1 MYSTPTAVSTTP
13 LDTGLTAAQVVASR
27 AEHGSNALPAT
38 ARTPWWT
45 EYLAG
50 FRDPTIIVL
59 LAAAI
64 LAIGLSVLTG
74 NAPLDGIAILIA
86 VFIATTVGFFNEYR
100 AEQDFER
107 LKAEFERNRATVIR
121 DGRAERITFDQ
132 VVVGD
137 VVQLETGSLLPADGQ
152 PIRYS
157 ELSIDTAPIDG
168 ESEPKE
174 WETLD
179 EPTLLLRGYRVSS
192 GTALM
197 LVTAVG
203 VQTAMWTQVV
213 ERLERGREA
222 DLHERTPLQER
233 LDTLAERIGRY
244 GLIAAIAILVALLA
258 RSGYVL
264 ATGGA
269 LMLNRAP
276 IVAGLNGSTLLLFVQ
291 YLLVAITVVVV
302 AVPEGLPL
310 AVTVSLALSARNIAR
325 DNNLVRKP
333 KATETIGQTNV
344 ICTDKTG
351 TLTENRMTVQ
361 SAWVYNEA
369 FEVNRIDSLAHHAAL
384 PMLALAVSLNATA
397 AIEPRGDKFE
407 YIGNAT
413 EAALLAWL
421 NANGQDFRTW
431 RRDAPMISQSA
442 FSSTRKSMETIAGY
456 DGKRYRLVKGA
467 PELIIAQCAWVETD
481 QGPALISPY
490 RAALEAQLE
499 KMSGQA
505 MRTLAVAYE
514 VLDEQDAPNLRLLAL
529 FGLADPIRA
538 GVADAIRLCRE
549 AGIDVKMITGDNI
562 LTATAIAHQ
571 LDLIDT
577 PDQVMLASD
586 FRSLPLDQRRKA
598 ALNLRVL
605 ARAIPTDKEELVG
618 LLQSER
624 LVVTVTGDG
633 VNDAPALQKAD
644 VGVAMGIRGT
654 DIAKQASDIV
664 LLDDNFRSIVRAV
677 HWGRALFENIQRFI
691 QFQLTI
697 NISALAIIFFS
708 TLFGLTDAPGEPPLT
723 VIQLLWINLIMDTLA
738 VLALCLEPPT
748 PEQMQQKP
756 KGRTEPFITPAMWV
770 NIGVMATLFTT
781 IMLILIG
788 LLHRDGVYSLS
799 DSAIVFTTYVFLQ
812 VFNEINARSITPL
825 RSAFQGILQNRVFIA
840 IIILIAVIQVIITQ
854 MGGTVGAQVFRTTP
868 LSLETWV
875 LIILGSSTVL
885 IVAEVSRRIRLWT
898 ARSTLRAARA

>member
-1 MYSTPTAVSTTP
+1 
-13 LDTGLTAAQVVASR
+13 
-27 AEHGSNALPAT
+27 
-38 ARTPWWT
+38 
-45 EYLAG
+45 
-50 FRDPTIIVL
+50 
-59 LAAAI
+59 
-64 LAIGLSVLTG
+64 
-74 NAPLDGIAILIA
+74 
-86 VFIATTVGFFNEYR
+86 
-100 AEQDFER
+100 
-107 LKAEFERNRATVIR
+107 
-121 DGRAERITFDQ
+121 
-132 VVVGD
+132 
-137 VVQLETGSLLPADGQ
+137 
-152 PIRYS
+152 
-157 ELSIDTAPIDG
+157 
-168 ESEPKE
+168 
-174 WETLD
+174 
-179 EPTLLLRGYRVSS
+179 
-192 GTALM
+192 
-197 LVTAVG
+197 
-203 VQTAMWTQVV
+203 MWTQVV

-442 FSSTRKSMETIAGY
+442 FSSTRKSMETIASY